1 MPARPFRLM
10 DIWLVAV
17 SQTRVFF
24 ANKTN
29 SLMLGKYA
37 TIADGF
43 FSASFDA
50 VIHNLPQRCLLL
62 AHNEGIIYE

>member
-1 MPARPFRLM
+1 
-10 DIWLVAV
+10 
-17 SQTRVFF
+17 
-24 ANKTN
+24 
-29 SLMLGKYA
+29 MLGKYA